1 MGNPM
6 VQHTAGFFPATSHC
20 GVKAGRSPDISS
32 GREGDAKEKE
42 KESDGDVK
50 RRPKRKHGEKRV
62 GGKSDFSFLLG
73 SLTLDLLHCSSSL
86 WKKEGKKRTM
96 SSQSLAALRAYV
108 CAPGQAGGANQAE
121 STVRL
126 NVEHVALK
134 ATRFAE
140 LRLDKHV
147 REEHQVFS

>member
-1 MGNPM
+1 MSFCFPRL
-6 VQHTAGFFPATSHC
+6 HLFFLP
-20 GVKAGRSPDISS
+20 P
-32 GREGDAKEKE
+32 
-42 KESDGDVK
+42 
-50 RRPKRKHGEKRV
+50 
-62 GGKSDFSFLLG
+62 L
-73 SLTLDLLHCSSSL
+73 SLTSL
-86 WKKEGKKRTM
+86 EERKTFKM
-96 SSQSLAALRAYV
+96 ASSQSLAALRAYV

-147 REEHQVFS
+147 RVKTSSRWADRWFLPFFFTFFSRLCTALRPRGRCVLFFSVAERHEESVLEALV

>member
-1 MGNPM
+1 MN
-6 VQHTAGFFPATSHC
+6 FFTFFFFA
-20 GVKAGRSPDISS
+20 
-32 GREGDAKEKE
+32 
-42 KESDGDVK
+42 
-50 RRPKRKHGEKRV
+50 RKKTQ
-62 GGKSDFSFLLG
+62 K
-73 SLTLDLLHCSSSL
+73 
-86 WKKEGKKRTM
+86 M
-96 SSQSLAALRAYV
+96 SQSLAALRAYV

-147 REEHQVFS
+147 RRKKTKRKKRDRV